1 MGLSKELQ
9 ERWKGMLHDPDKDVQ
24 MRALTEIG
32 RAHSLVR
39 KRPSPLADIKLGTGN
54 AVTKFEGEGL
64 PTTLRDSILE
74 KLSSEDPYMR
84 AGAVLALIHWRDE
97 ATLKALKKA
106 LDDPAVDVRLAAIQA
121 VVETAP
127 EELMDELVKV
137 AKQDDSEIVRAKA
150 VDAIKWFMR
159 SQGLPETGAVRTRGD
174 AVGHLAQVLE
184 EIRRE
189 DKSSYVRFVAGT

>member
-54 AVTKFEGEGL
+54 AATKFEGEGL